1 MIPQIDN
8 LMVFVVATAAVLVMP
23 GPAVFYIVSRSVE
36 QGSKA
41 GLASTLGIN
50 AGTLFHI
57 AAAAFGASAVLLSS
71 AAAFTALKYAGALV
85 LIWLGLRRLREQNR
99 EFEKAPIGPRGL
111 RGAFL
116 EGVVVNALNPKTALF
131 FYAFLPQFVDMQQGN
146 VAGQVLFLGLLFVA
160 LGIVNDGIYALVA
173 GSLGKKLKHSRGLMR
188 VQRYFSGGVL
198 ILLGMLAAL
207 SRPSR
212 Q

>member
-1 MIPQIDN
+1 MIPEIDN

-50 AGTLFHI
+50 VGTLFHI
-57 AAAAFGASAVLLSS
+57 AAAAFGASTILLSS

-85 LIWLGLRRLREQNR
+85 LIWLGLRKLCEKNR
-99 EFEKAPIGPRGL
+99 QLEKVPITPHGL

-131 FYAFLPQFVDMQQGN
+131 FYAFLPQFVDTQQGN

-160 LGIVNDGIYALVA
+160 LGIVNDGIYAVVA
-173 GSLGKKLKHSRGLMR
+173 GSLGKKLKHNCGLSR